1 MWTNPQFSAVLFT
14 QQILTE
20 AVVWRCSVKNVV
32 LNNFA
37 KLTGKHLCQSLLFNK
52 VAGLCNVIKKNTL
65 AEVFSCGF
73 CEIFKNTFF
82 YITPMVAASLIGKLH
97 FLYSAS
103 SKYIISTWEPLFSRL
118 NIQMGKSTCIPDGPF
133 YGGKGKYSLILSCYV
148 IRRSV
153 IFQS

>member
-1 MWTNPQFSAVLFT
+1 MERSLTRYCQLRFVSIFTPMYLTLPLRYSLLPHNFIFKSPLNFFENFSK
-14 QQILTE
+14 
-20 AVVWRCSVKNVV
+20 RCSMKSDA
-32 LNNFA
+32 LRNFA

-103 SKYIISTWEPLFSRL
+103 SKYIIST
-118 NIQMGKSTCIPDGPF
+118 
-133 YGGKGKYSLILSCYV
+133 
-148 IRRSV
+148 
-153 IFQS
+153 